1 MPLGGFG
8 PPPGAKN
15 AAAIQNAASSIKTTP
30 TKNVMTTPVK
40 KEPAWMMNAAQKLA
54 FLKHGSAEKPVK
66 RIISRASSESGS
78 MPSPESSSEESPVDG
93 GSKVR
98 TIPNGA
104 RTIPIPSTAE
114 RAAVNALQSS
124 EKTAV
129 NALLMAAMAMT
140 EMSGKDH
147 TSGNDHTINDNPHD
161 SFATNGTSGVSSAAA
176 TSPLNNR
183 ENNKSHSNSPEATI
197 RTADEH
203 FETPQRNLLKKFM
216 SPKRKV
222 GDRNAEYDPSTST
235 NDYDNHIESRN
246 LESADAYNK
255 NGDDDEDSPKREH
268 PGDGTPSLLQK
279 VKRSRLGSLRK
290 GAQLLERVKS
300 NGDEHVLE
308 TATTISGV
316 LPMEMATPAKEK
328 GGVKIAD
335 LTPVSARCIDFKNMR
350 VNDSTSDHT
359 VVDSVVQS

>member
-1 MPLGGFG
+1 
-8 PPPGAKN
+8 
-15 AAAIQNAASSIKTTP
+15 
-30 TKNVMTTPVK
+30 
-40 KEPAWMMNAAQKLA
+40 
-54 FLKHGSAEKPVK
+54 
-66 RIISRASSESGS
+66 
-78 MPSPESSSEESPVDG
+78 
-93 GSKVR
+93 
-98 TIPNGA
+98 
-104 RTIPIPSTAE
+104 
-114 RAAVNALQSS
+114 
-124 EKTAV
+124 
-129 NALLMAAMAMT
+129 MT